1 MPSVLS
7 GAIFDSC
14 AKEIKYRKIMKR
26 KILIFLV
33 SALTVGVCVV
43 GYTQSSRSSK
53 STAAGQGSPRELQR
67 EARHKEREERRAQ
80 RLAEYAHFL
89 DSIVLARN
97 FQFNP
102 QSMQQQPAGSTRILN
117 NPNFLLTVWG
127 SEVDICLP
135 FIKGVTPPYYP
146 VLLNYTL
153 PSVMQYVTEQ
163 THEGWLVTFSSTL
176 FSATTYQFSL
186 EIYSTSGS
194 ATLTISTSWY
204 PDVQYSG
211 SISSIN

>member
-1 MPSVLS
+1 
-7 GAIFDSC
+7 
-14 AKEIKYRKIMKR
+14 MKR
-26 KILIFLV
+26 KILILLV

-43 GYTQSSRSSK
+43 GYTQSYGSSK
-53 STAAGQGSPRELQR
+53 STPTRQESPRELQR

-80 RLAEYAHFL
+80 RLAEYERFL

-117 NPNFLLTVWG
+117 NPNYLLTIWG
-127 SEVDICLP
+127 SEVDVCLP

-186 EIYSTSGS
+186 EIYSSSGS
-194 ATLTISTSWY
+194 TTLTISTPWY

-211 SISSIN
+211 SITSIN

>member
-1 MPSVLS
+1 
-7 GAIFDSC
+7 
-14 AKEIKYRKIMKR
+14 MKR
-26 KILIFLV
+26 KILILLAA
-33 SALTVGVCVV
+33 ALTVGVCVV
-43 GYTQSSRSSK
+43 GYTQSYGSSK
-53 STAAGQGSPRELQR
+53 STPRQESERELQR

-80 RLAEYAHFL
+80 RLAEYEHFL

-102 QSMQQQPAGSTRILN
+102 QSMQQQPAGSVRILN
-117 NPNFLLTVWG
+117 NPNYLLTIWG
-127 SEVDICLP
+127 SEVDVCLP

-163 THEGWLVTFSSTL
+163 THEGWLVTFSTSL

-186 EIYSTSGS
+186 EIYSSSGS
-194 ATLTISTSWY
+194 ATLTISTPWY

-211 SISSIN
+211 SITSIN

>member
-1 MPSVLS
+1 M
-7 GAIFDSC
+7 
-14 AKEIKYRKIMKR
+14 
-26 KILIFLV
+26 
-33 SALTVGVCVV
+33 TVGVCVV

-53 STAAGQGSPRELQR
+53 STATSQESPRELQR

-80 RLAEYAHFL
+80 RLAEYEHFL

-117 NPNFLLTVWG
+117 NPNYLLTIWG
-127 SEVDICLP
+127 SEVDVCLP

-186 EIYSTSGS
+186 EIYSSSGS
-194 ATLTISTSWY
+194 ATLTISTPWY
-204 PDVQYSG
+204 PDVQYGG
-211 SISSIN
+211 SITSIN

>member
-1 MPSVLS
+1 
-7 GAIFDSC
+7 
-14 AKEIKYRKIMKR
+14 MKR
-26 KILIFLV
+26 KILILLAA
-33 SALTVGVCVV
+33 ALTVGVCVV
-43 GYTQSSRSSK
+43 GYTQSYGSSK
-53 STAAGQGSPRELQR
+53 STPRQESERELQR

-80 RLAEYAHFL
+80 RLAEYEHFL
-89 DSIVLARN
+89 DSIVLSRN

-102 QSMQQQPAGSTRILN
+102 QSMQQQPAGSVRILN
-117 NPNFLLTVWG
+117 NPNYLLTIWG
-127 SEVDICLP
+127 SEVDVCLP

-163 THEGWLVTFSSTL
+163 THEGWLVTFSSSL
-176 FSATTYQFSL
+176 FSATTYRFSL
-186 EIYSTSGS
+186 EIYSSSGS

-211 SISSIN
+211 SITSIN

>member
-1 MPSVLS
+1 
-7 GAIFDSC
+7 
-14 AKEIKYRKIMKR
+14 MKR
-26 KILIFLV
+26 KILILLAAV
-33 SALTVGVCVV
+33 LTVGVCVV

-53 STAAGQGSPRELQR
+53 STATSQESSRELQR

-80 RLAEYAHFL
+80 RLAEYEHFL

-117 NPNFLLTVWG
+117 NPNYLLTIWG
-127 SEVDICLP
+127 SEVDVCLP

-186 EIYSTSGS
+186 EIYSSSGS
-194 ATLTISTSWY
+194 ATLTISTPWY
-204 PDVQYSG
+204 PDVQYGG
-211 SISSIN
+211 SITSIN

>member
-1 MPSVLS
+1 LRNGKSNI
-7 GAIFDSC
+7 A
-14 AKEIKYRKIMKR
+14 KIMKR
-26 KILIFLV
+26 KILVLLV
-33 SALTVGVCVV
+33 SVLTVGMCVV

-53 STAAGQGSPRELQR
+53 STATGQESSRELQR

-80 RLAEYAHFL
+80 RLAEYEHFL

-102 QSMQQQPAGSTRILN
+102 QSMQQQPAGSMRILN

-176 FSATTYQFSL
+176 FSATTYRFSL